1 MKGKRENSFTIA
13 ELPIFHLVLKWDN
26 VFGTRKS
33 ANWNKKG
40 TEKVKFLHVFV
51 RTKILDLPLGARKF

>member
-13 ELPIFHLVLKWDN
+13 HFPFNLVLKWDN
-26 VFGTRKS
+26 VFGTEKG

-40 TEKVKFLHVFV
+40 TEKVKFLYVFV